1 MKPVKKA
8 VILAAGEGIRM
19 RPLTIEKPKP
29 MIEVLGR
36 PLLHHILDILPD
48 EIDQVIL
55 VVGYKGDQIK
65 NYFGERFEHFDITYV
80 YQPEKLGTAHGLWL
94 CRDLLGEERFLMLY
108 ADDLQSKEDIKKCL
122 AHPLSILV
130 KEIED
135 PRRFGVI
142 IADDDG
148 KVLDLVEKPE
158 FPVSKLASTGVK
170 VLDHRIFNYPARKH
184 ENGEYYITDSL
195 ARLAKD
201 HNVQIVHASFWLPIG
216 YPEDIKKAEE
226 ILRHRKE
233 SSTISLVCGGSWR
246 GCGGR
251 RGGPKQMSGF

>member
-19 RPLTIEKPKP
+19 RPLTHDRPKP
-29 MIEVLGR
+29 MVEVLGM
-36 PLLHHILDILPD
+36 PLLRRIFDALPE
-48 EIDQVIL
+48 EIGEVIL

-65 NYFGERFEHFDITYV
+65 KYFGDQFGRFKIIYIN
-80 YQPEKLGTAHGLWL
+80 QPKKLGTAHGLWL
-94 CRDLLGEERFLMLY
+94 CREALGDERFLMLY
-108 ADDLQSKEDIKKCL
+108 ADDLQSKEDIQKCL
-122 AHPLSILV
+122 AHPLSIMV
-130 KEIED
+130 KEVED

-142 IADDDG
+142 IADENG

-170 VLDHRIFNYPARKH
+170 VLDSRIFHYPARKH

-201 HNVQIVHASFWLPIG
+201 HDVHIVHASFWLPIG

-226 ILRHRKE
+226 ILRQRKE
-233 SSTISLVCGGSWR
+233 I
-246 GCGGR
+246 
-251 RGGPKQMSGF
+251 